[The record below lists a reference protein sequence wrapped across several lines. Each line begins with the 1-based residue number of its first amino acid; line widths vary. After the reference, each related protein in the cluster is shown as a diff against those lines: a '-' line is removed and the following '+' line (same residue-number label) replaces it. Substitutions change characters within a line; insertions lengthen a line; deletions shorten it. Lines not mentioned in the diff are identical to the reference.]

1 MIAASNDP
9 GACASGENCPEGNFV
24 AMFTECCDLRNDG
37 NEICS
42 SWEGELFFPRRNCD
56 FIGIALGKIGRIDN
70 SILSRLFLFKSQHS
84 LFTLLFSIQRCQP
97 VGMGRSIP

>member
-24 AMFTECCDLRNDG
+24 AMFTECCDLRNNG
-37 NEICS
+37 NDEICS

-56 FIGIALGKIGRIDN
+56 FLGIALGKLGRTS
-70 SILSRLFLFKSQHS
+70 SI
-84 LFTLLFSIQRCQP
+84 
-97 VGMGRSIP
+97 